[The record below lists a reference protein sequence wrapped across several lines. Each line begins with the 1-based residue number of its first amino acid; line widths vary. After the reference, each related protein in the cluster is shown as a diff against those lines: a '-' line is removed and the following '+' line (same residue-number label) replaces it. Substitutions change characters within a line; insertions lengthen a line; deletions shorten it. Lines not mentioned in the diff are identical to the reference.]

1 MKEKKQGFT
10 LIELLAVIVILAII
24 ALIAT
29 PIVLNIIKTSRK
41 GAFARSAEG
50 VLKASKLYYT
60 SSLVEDITPTEI
72 TFKCNNI
79 ECISSEK
86 SIKLDVDGNM
96 GTGNVTITGDGKVSF
111 ELGNGTYCAEKKQ
124 DSNDIKVSKK
134 ICGELV
140 INKPSDLKITY
151 KTEKAGE
158 ITVVGSVSNDDT
170 EIKSYEFSIDNGATW
185 EKAEGKIYT
194 FKNLE
199 IGKEYKVLMRVT
211 NLKNEQEQIE
221 LEPITTSLINDIE
234 YDISNK
240 NEWSVSK
247 TVTITGPEIDE
258 NIYKIIYS
266 LDGINYQDYIEP
278 IKFTENG
285 AIKVDIVKK
294 EDNTSI
300 LNKIITINVI
310 KIDDTKPSEVTFTY
324 ESKTEGLVIT
334 ANAIDEESG
343 IYGYQFSI
351 DNGNTFTDIQTS
363 NEYIFK
369 NLVSGT
375 TYNLIVKAINNTYNA
390 SGLIDNN
397 SSNSDMQEFKFTNFK
412 VKEITYGLAI
422 DTNDNLWS
430 WGANDSGQLGN
441 GTTDNKLNVFTKI
454 SFDGTPKKICSSG
467 NSKYVIDSNGDLWS
481 WGNNKYGQL
490 GNGGTSNVLVP
501 TKLNLSFKVSDIACE
516 SSSSILL
523 DIDGNLYAWGNNDYG
538 NLGTSNKY
546 PTLLASGI
554 KFKSID
560 TYGEAHVAVSVNGE
574 IYRWG
579 REAKGNGTTLIV
591 SKEPTL
597 KYNNKNFVKTV
608 VSNYGHLIALDENG
622 HLWTQGSNGN
632 GQLGNGSTS
641 YSSSLNSIMED
652 TKFIDIAIFS
662 STSYALDENGNLYA
676 WGANNSGQFG
686 NNSRE
691 DSSVPIKVNIPTKIK
706 KTTEKYAIDENND
719 AWIWG
724 SNNGY
729 SGDGTT
735 IDACPPIKIG

>member
-1 MKEKKQGFT
+1 MKKKKGFT

-29 PIVLNIIKTSRK
+29 PIVLNLINTARK

-158 ITVVGSVSNDDT
+158 ITVVGSVSNDDA

-185 EKAEGKIYT
+185 VKAEGKIYT

-221 LEPITTSLINDIE
+221 SEPITTSLINDIE

-247 TVTITGPEIDE
+247 TITITGPEIDE

-266 LDGINYQDYIEP
+266 LNGINYQDYIEP

-285 AIKVDIVKK
+285 AIKVDIIKK

-300 LNKIITINVI
+300 LNRIITINITGVDSTEPTVSLDGLTDIIMEGESSELPTAYTVNNELSGGSVTCTDENRNKITNTNTLSIGEHNITCIVTTGAGNSAKTYKTITIKGKDKLENKTYTTGEAVLLGGYNWHVI
-310 KIDDTKPSEVTFTY
+310 GDTGTQVTLLMDANQLGDNSSMKHVISGLRSYNWGRSSIREYLNKDFLINFEKNISNKIISVEICDDQPKGQNIYGGYLMSELDAIGKASNCSSQVNDKVRLITYSEYYNMSPFFENVDSKYPNVENITKATGNYTSWLYCNSNNCGYSNGSFSGYWWIMTSLGDPRYVSSVFVVSSRGGFSSSDFDTNIF
-324 ESKTEGLVIT
+324 GVRPVIT
-334 ANAIDEESG
+334 
-343 IYGYQFSI
+343 
-351 DNGNTFTDIQTS
+351 
-363 NEYIFK
+363 
-369 NLVSGT
+369 
-375 TYNLIVKAINNTYNA
+375 IVK
-390 SGLIDNN
+390 
-397 SSNSDMQEFKFTNFK
+397 
-412 VKEITYGLAI
+412 
-422 DTNDNLWS
+422 
-430 WGANDSGQLGN
+430 
-441 GTTDNKLNVFTKI
+441 
-454 SFDGTPKKICSSG
+454 
-467 NSKYVIDSNGDLWS
+467 
-481 WGNNKYGQL
+481 
-490 GNGGTSNVLVP
+490 
-501 TKLNLSFKVSDIACE
+501 
-516 SSSSILL
+516 
-523 DIDGNLYAWGNNDYG
+523 
-538 NLGTSNKY
+538 
-546 PTLLASGI
+546 
-554 KFKSID
+554 
-560 TYGEAHVAVSVNGE
+560 
-574 IYRWG
+574 
-579 REAKGNGTTLIV
+579 
-591 SKEPTL
+591 
-597 KYNNKNFVKTV
+597 
-608 VSNYGHLIALDENG
+608 
-622 HLWTQGSNGN
+622 
-632 GQLGNGSTS
+632 
-641 YSSSLNSIMED
+641 
-652 TKFIDIAIFS
+652 
-662 STSYALDENGNLYA
+662 
-676 WGANNSGQFG
+676 
-686 NNSRE
+686 
-691 DSSVPIKVNIPTKIK
+691 
-706 KTTEKYAIDENND
+706 
-719 AWIWG
+719 
-724 SNNGY
+724 
-729 SGDGTT
+729 
-735 IDACPPIKIG
+735 

>member
-1 MKEKKQGFT
+1 MKKKKGFT

-29 PIVLNIIKTSRK
+29 PIVLNLINIARK
-41 GAFARSAEG
+41 GAFSRSADG

-79 ECISSEK
+79 ECISFEK

-96 GTGNVTITGDGKVSF
+96 GTGDVTITEDGKVSF

-158 ITVVGSVSNDDT
+158 ITVVGSVSNDNA
-170 EIKSYEFSIDNGATW
+170 EIKLYEFSIDNGATW
-185 EKAEGKIYT
+185 VKAAGKIYT
-194 FKNLE
+194 FRNLE

-221 LEPITTSLINDIE
+221 SEPITTSLINDIE

-294 EDNTSI
+294 EDYTSI

-310 KIDDTKPSEVTFTY
+310 KIDNIKPSEVTFTY

-375 TYNLIVKAINNTYNA
+375 TYNLIVKTVNNTYKIN
-390 SGLIDNN
+390 GIIDNN

-430 WGANDSGQLGN
+430 WGANDFGQLGN

-501 TKLNLSFKVSDIACE
+501 TKLNLSFKVFDIACTFKNV
-516 SSSSILL
+516 LAL
-523 DIDGNLYAWGNNDYG
+523 DTKGNLYAWGNDDYS

-560 TYGEAHVAVSVNGE
+560 TDGEAHVAVSTDGK

-579 REAKGNGTTLIV
+579 REAVKNGQTTIISNV
-591 SKEPTL
+591 PTKKL
-597 KYNNKNFVKTV
+597 DNDTKFVKVV
-608 VSNYGHLIALDENG
+608 VSVKGHLIALDEEGHMWAQGANG
-622 HLWTQGSNGN
+622 D
-632 GQLGNGSTS
+632 GQLGNGTTN
-641 YSSSLNSIMED
+641 YSSSLILVIPNKI
-652 TKFIDIAIFS
+652 FIDVDAS
-662 STSYALDENGNLYA
+662 GYTSYALDTEGNVWA
-676 WGANNSGQFG
+676 WGLNSSCYFG
-686 NNSRE
+686 SGSNENS
-691 DSSVPIKVNIPTKIK
+691 SIPVKVNIPTKVKNIT
-706 KTTEKYAIDENND
+706 KTYALDENNN
-719 AWIWG
+719 AWFWG
-724 SNNGY
+724 SNYGY
-729 SGDGTT
+729 SGDGTNT
-735 IDACPPIKIG
+735 SVCTPIKIG

>member
-1 MKEKKQGFT
+1 MEEKRRGFT

-29 PIVLNIIKTSRK
+29 PIVLNLINTARK
-41 GAFARSAEG
+41 GAFTRSAEG

-96 GTGNVTITGDGKVSF
+96 GTGDVTITSDGKVSF

-158 ITVVGSVSNDDT
+158 ITVVGSVSNDDA
-170 EIKSYEFSIDNGATW
+170 EIKSYGFSIDNGATW
-185 EKAEGKIYT
+185 KKAEGKIYT

-221 LEPITTSLINDIE
+221 SEPITTSLINDIE

-266 LDGINYQDYIEP
+266 LDGINYEDYIDP

-310 KIDDTKPSEVTFTY
+310 KIDSTVPTVSLEEIPDEIEEKTSY
-324 ESKTEGLVIT
+324 EIP
-334 ANAIDEESG
+334 
-343 IYGYQFSI
+343 
-351 DNGNTFTDIQTS
+351 
-363 NEYIFK
+363 
-369 NLVSGT
+369 T
-375 TYNLIVKAINNTYNA
+375 TYTVNNEL
-390 SGLIDNN
+390 SG
-397 SSNSDMQEFKFTNFK
+397 
-412 VKEITYGLAI
+412 G
-422 DTNDNLWS
+422 
-430 WGANDSGQLGN
+430 
-441 GTTDNKLNVFTKI
+441 
-454 SFDGTPKKICSSG
+454 
-467 NSKYVIDSNGDLWS
+467 
-481 WGNNKYGQL
+481 
-490 GNGGTSNVLVP
+490 
-501 TKLNLSFKVSDIACE
+501 
-516 SSSSILL
+516 
-523 DIDGNLYAWGNNDYG
+523 
-538 NLGTSNKY
+538 
-546 PTLLASGI
+546 
-554 KFKSID
+554 
-560 TYGEAHVAVSVNGE
+560 SV
-574 IYRWG
+574 
-579 REAKGNGTTLIV
+579 TC
-591 SKEPTL
+591 
-597 KYNNKNFVKTV
+597 
-608 VSNYGHLIALDENG
+608 
-622 HLWTQGSNGN
+622 
-632 GQLGNGSTS
+632 
-641 YSSSLNSIMED
+641 
-652 TKFIDIAIFS
+652 
-662 STSYALDENGNLYA
+662 
-676 WGANNSGQFG
+676 
-686 NNSRE
+686 
-691 DSSVPIKVNIPTKIK
+691 
-706 KTTEKYAIDENND
+706 IDENKKAITNTDILSIGEHTITCTVTTGAGNTAEASKTITIVGQRYKTGD
-719 AWIWG
+719 AYELGGYNWHVIG
-724 SNNGY
+724 EYKDENNRSLVTLLMDANQLGDNSNMAHCTDDTDASTDCEVDSTGTYYVYSWDKSLIRTYLNGEFLT
-729 SGDGTT
+729 SLEN
-735 IDACPPIKIG
+735 KIGNEIVSIPICVDSSRGDNVATYGGYLMSELNVLGKIQECSKQVSDKVRLISYSEYYNMSPFYTNIINNYPNVENITRISSSEEYSSWLYCNSNKCGNSSGTWWTMGSFFYSEINFVRYANFVTAPGFLLNGLGVNSNAVRPVITVVK

>member
-1 MKEKKQGFT
+1 MKKKKGFT

-29 PIVLNIIKTSRK
+29 PIVLNLINIARK
-41 GAFARSAEG
+41 GAFSRSADG

-79 ECISSEK
+79 ECISFEK

-96 GTGNVTITGDGKVSF
+96 GTGDVTITEDGKVSF

-158 ITVVGSVSNDDT
+158 ITVVGSVSNDNA
-170 EIKSYEFSIDNGATW
+170 EIKLYEFSIDNGATW
-185 EKAEGKIYT
+185 VKAAGKIYT
-194 FKNLE
+194 FRNLE

-221 LEPITTSLINDIE
+221 SEPITTSLINDIE

-294 EDNTSI
+294 EDYTSI

-310 KIDDTKPSEVTFTY
+310 KIDNIKPSEVTFTY

-351 DNGNTFTDIQTS
+351 DNGNTFTNIQTS

-375 TYNLIVKAINNTYNA
+375 TYNLIVKTVNNTYKIN
-390 SGLIDNN
+390 GIIDNN

-430 WGANDSGQLGN
+430 WGANDFGQLGN

-501 TKLNLSFKVSDIACE
+501 TKLNLSFKVFDIACTFKNV
-516 SSSSILL
+516 LAL
-523 DIDGNLYAWGNNDYG
+523 DTKGNLYAWGNDDYS

-560 TYGEAHVAVSVNGE
+560 TDGEAHVAVSTDGK

-579 REAKGNGTTLIV
+579 REAVKNGQTTIISNV
-591 SKEPTL
+591 PTKKL
-597 KYNNKNFVKTV
+597 DNDTKFVKVV
-608 VSNYGHLIALDENG
+608 VSVKGHLIALDEEGHMWAQGANG
-622 HLWTQGSNGN
+622 D
-632 GQLGNGSTS
+632 GQLGNGTTN
-641 YSSSLNSIMED
+641 YSSSLILVIPNKI
-652 TKFIDIAIFS
+652 FIDVDAS
-662 STSYALDENGNLYA
+662 GYTSYALDTEGNVWA
-676 WGANNSGQFG
+676 WGLNSSCYFG
-686 NNSRE
+686 SGSNENS
-691 DSSVPIKVNIPTKIK
+691 SIPVKVNIPTKVKNIT
-706 KTTEKYAIDENND
+706 KTYALDENNN
-719 AWIWG
+719 AWFWG
-724 SNNGY
+724 SNYGY
-729 SGDGTT
+729 SGDGTNT
-735 IDACPPIKIG
+735 SVCTPIKIG